1 MNRYGYHGTNIREQ
15 HFDRGM
21 KAVIIVNRII
31 LGWKRFHRQH
41 EKNLIDRDIK
51 YINLFTG

>member
-21 KAVIIVNRII
+21 KVVIIVNRII

-41 EKNLIDRDIK
+41 EK
-51 YINLFTG
+51 F